1 VCREREREIVC
12 CESGTKKIRSCVD
25 RSRLCAEGGSASGW
39 RPDLKERNKARFA
52 GRLIISLCC
61 GDIFVCRGLRKD
73 SLDFDGTGAFLW
85 HPFCVKRA
93 GRGQAGN
100 GGDPGFDDYGWTVL
114 FFSSLR
120 F

>member
-1 VCREREREIVC
+1 MCREREREIVC
-12 CESGTKKIRSCVD
+12 CESGTKIFVVVSIDLDCV
-25 RSRLCAEGGSASGW
+25 RREGVHQAGD
-39 RPDLKERNKARFA
+39 PILKKEIKQYLLVDL
-52 GRLIISLCC
+52 LLVCC
-61 GDIFVCRGLRKD
+61 GDIFVCRGRRKD